1 MIAQSIM
8 QKLLQQGLSALAHM
22 KHFVSQHKKITVFL
36 GIFLILAGILWN
48 IFAPKTQSVQYQTAS
63 VTKGTLISSVAAS
76 GTVSVA
82 NKVSITT
89 AASGVVKQLFVKSG
103 DSVNQGDKIAEITLD
118 NAGQQRQTAAYAQY
132 LAAQNTLNSDVA
144 AVNTLQATLF
154 KTNQAFLNDKGIANP
169 TDQDKADPV
178 YIQENDAWLAAEAA
192 YVNQQQVIA
201 KDNASVSNAYAAYQ
215 SASSVV
221 TAPASGIVTDL
232 QIAPGMQIGTSTST
246 STTTTSLQNIAN
258 IKTSGQVSVVVGI
271 AEVDVASVAVGQK
284 VTVTFDSLPN
294 LTFTGTVLGINT
306 IGQTTS
312 GVTTYPATIIL
323 DSANDKIYANMSVTA
338 NIITKVDTNVLT
350 VPTGAITN
358 TNGQDYVRV
367 MKNGVI
373 TEVPVTTGDSNNTDT
388 VIVSGL
394 SEGETVVTGTTGGAA
409 TGSTTTSPFSS
420 GLRIGGGGFG
430 GGGNA
435 TFRTGGGGG
444 ARGGQ

>member
-1 MIAQSIM
+1 MQLPMQTVLQKTVSVLSGIWHFLLKRKKLAILLGSVVLIA
-8 QKLLQQGLSALAHM
+8 L
-22 KHFVSQHKKITVFL
+22 
-36 GIFLILAGILWN
+36 ILWN
-48 IFAPKTQSVQYQTAS
+48 IFSPKTASVQYQTAT
-63 VTKGTLISSVAAS
+63 VTKGTLVNSTAAS
-76 GTVSVA
+76 GIVSVA

-89 AASGVVKQLFVKSG
+89 AASGVVKQIFIQSG

-132 LAAQNTLNSDVA
+132 LAAQNALNNDKA
-144 AVNTLQATLF
+144 QVNTLQAAMF
-154 KTNQAFLNDKGIANP
+154 VANQNFVNDQGVSNP
-169 TDQDKADPV
+169 SVQQQAVPK
-178 YIQENDAWLAAEAA
+178 YIEEHDAWLAAEAA
-192 YVNQQQVIA
+192 YINQQQIIA

-215 SASSVV
+215 SASSIV
-221 TAPASGIVTDL
+221 TAPASGVVTDL

-246 STTTTSLQNIAN
+246 STTTTNLQNIAN
-258 IKTSGQVSVVVGI
+258 IKTSGQVSVVVNV
-271 AEVDVASVAVGQK
+271 AEVDVANISVGQK
-284 VTVTFDSLPN
+284 ATVTFDSLSG

-312 GVTTYPATIIL
+312 GVTTYPTTIVL
-323 DSANDKIYANMSVTA
+323 DSASDKIYANMSATA
-338 NIITKVDTNVLT
+338 NIITKVDKNVLT
-350 VPTGAITN
+350 VPTSAIAN
-358 TNGQDYVRV
+358 NNGQDYVRV
-367 MKNGVI
+367 MKNGAI

-388 VIVSGL
+388 VIVSGI

-435 TFRTGGGGG
+435 TFRTSGGGG